1 MSKDEKSIVA
11 VLEEIIETYGTD
23 IFKEHKR
30 LCALLADMASG
41 DCRKKERRR
50 VKMALESGAIDVLLK
65 TLNDKKAYELYI
77 NESVSRL
84 VSQTDMADDLARET
98 ILTIAEALS
107 LNQTKTIAK
116 TEEKPQNKYEN
127 KTSTKKTDVKIN
139 KAKKEPVI
147 LTIAIT
153 TSMLSVATLIF
164 SIFFAEQPLK
174 AWLIGIASGIILTEI
189 TIALAYILQEFILFN
204 EMCQTITIA
213 IPVLLVTNIVL
224 RIFLGD
230 TVYELIFNILTV
242 FIFIGSVANA
252 ILTRID
258 YEDKWTL
265 PNIILAVCSAFLF
278 FIWPGAFSWT
288 VWQWIIGIGGGLF
301 LAGVVFAI
309 VEILDTIGPER
320 FASLTVILI
329 ILTIVNFILL
339 FTFGESYLII
349 AQCYMA
355 MLTIGSIIASVMSF
369 REISSGFGFFNIIL
383 TLLNGGIFVFLIFG
397 SYEQLTSTIELM
409 LDKIKL

>member
-11 VLEEIIETYGTD
+11 VLKEIVEKYGTD

-30 LCALLADMASG
+30 VSALLSDMASG

-50 VKMALESGAIDVLLK
+50 IRMALESGAIDILLK
-65 TLNDKKAYELYI
+65 ALNDKEAYELYI
-77 NESVSRL
+77 NESVSCL

-98 ILTIAEALS
+98 ILTVAEALS
-107 LNQTKTIAK
+107 LNQTKPIAK
-116 TEEKPQNKYEN
+116 TEEKPHNKSEN
-127 KTSTKKTDVKIN
+127 KTSTKKPDVKIN
-139 KAKKEPVI
+139 KTKKEPVI

-153 TSMLSVATLIF
+153 TFVLSVATLIWG
-164 SIFFAEQPLK
+164 IFFAEQPLK
-174 AWLIGIASGIILTEI
+174 SWLIGIASGIILTEI
-189 TIALAYILQEFILFN
+189 TIALAYVLQEFILFN

-230 TVYELIFNILTV
+230 TVYELIFNMLTV

-265 PNIILAVCSAFLF
+265 PNIILAVCNVFLL
-278 FIWPGAFSWT
+278 FIWPGDFSWT
-288 VWQWIIGIGGGLF
+288 VWQWIIGIGGGLL

-329 ILTIVNFILL
+329 ILTIANFILL

-355 MLTIGSIIASVMSF
+355 MLAIGSIIASVMSF
-369 REISSGFGFFNIIL
+369 REISSGFGFFNMIL
-383 TLLNGGIFVFLIFG
+383 TILNGGIFVFLIFG
-397 SYEQLTSTIELM
+397 SYEQLTSTLELM